1 MSSTTLFVTGD
12 ASDNTLP
19 GLLAFWVPGM
29 PTSSVVINDLGGID
43 TVDFSSFQTN
53 SASLTEGIYVDL
65 GTGFARGS
73 WLYSGAYA
81 PTPTV
86 VTGFA
91 SLIRLENV
99 LGSNFEEIGRASCR
113 ERV

>member
-19 GLLAFWVPGM
+19 GLLRFWIPGM
-29 PTSSVVINDLGGID
+29 PVTYVTINGMGGID
-43 TVDFSSFQTN
+43 TVDYSAFQTY
-53 SASLTEGIYVDL
+53 SPTLVEGVYVDL
-65 GTGFARGS
+65 GAGFARGS
-73 WLYSGAYA
+73 WLYSGPYA

-91 SLIRLENV
+91 SLISLENC
-99 LGSNFEEIGRASCR
+99 SARTSKTF
-113 ERV
+113 